1 MTTCT
6 ILQLFLLIKQRRPK
20 TDGEVQYDYH
30 SAAGLTEVSLLLQ
43 LPTDGQSV
51 LPALR
56 NALNNLSSLF
66 TTIGDKYDTA
76 LQAGEYERYQEKK
89 IDPEWL
95 KEFAEKGKQRRAEAA
110 EAAEAAKKR

>member
-1 MTTCT
+1 M
-6 ILQLFLLIKQRRPK
+6 
-20 TDGEVQYDYH
+20 
-30 SAAGLTEVSLLLQ
+30 LQ